1 MTVFCICG
9 PEDDSDINI
18 QAGWDF
24 LRKDRED
31 LQRGAMTTTM
41 A

>member
-9 PEDDSDINI
+9 PEDNPDSDI
-18 QAGWDF
+18 QAGWNF
-24 LRKDRED
+24 LRKEREE
-31 LQRGAMTTTM
+31 LRLA